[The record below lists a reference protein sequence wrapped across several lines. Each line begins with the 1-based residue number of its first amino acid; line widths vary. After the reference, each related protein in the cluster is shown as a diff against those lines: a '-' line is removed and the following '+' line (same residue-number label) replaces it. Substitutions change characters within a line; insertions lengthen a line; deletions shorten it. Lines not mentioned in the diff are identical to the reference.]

1 MSTEQ
6 DIKTE
11 EQIPLTYAAVAAP
24 TVQTEGE
31 AVVAPEEPKPK
42 KNWFTFGKKKAAPTD
57 ETNIEEGGAPGDE
70 PVKEKKEKKCWWS
83 RCQKGEGEQKEENI
97 AIGVDL
103 VNRDANSMNN
113 HVQLNFEDIFGEAD
127 SQHSWDCVWR
137 LNHTV
142 FTAVRLFIY
151 RLVSLL
157 ALPFTII
164 FAIFFGLLASIN
176 VFIIVPLGKLLS
188 IPGTL
193 LAKLWNWLIHAIFDP
208 IASAV
213 GLIFSNFNIRKYGI
227 NQETTAPCV

>member
-83 RCQKGEGEQKEENI
+83 RCQKGEGEQK
-97 AIGVDL
+97 
-103 VNRDANSMNN
+103 
-113 HVQLNFEDIFGEAD
+113 
-127 SQHSWDCVWR
+127 
-137 LNHTV
+137 
-142 FTAVRLFIY
+142 VR
-151 RLVSLL
+151 
-157 ALPFTII
+157 
-164 FAIFFGLLASIN
+164 
-176 VFIIVPLGKLLS
+176 
-188 IPGTL
+188 
-193 LAKLWNWLIHAIFDP
+193 
-208 IASAV
+208 
-213 GLIFSNFNIRKYGI
+213 FNIFEAFICYCYFCTLMEKFS
-227 NQETTAPCV
+227 V